1 MADKERE
8 PLLSGPKMEDSG
20 SESNQHEGRTGSR
33 EVKQKESPRSSLHMA
48 AIQKD
53 YNVALAGVFKK
64 KKKIESMGIGR
75 AFCPNERLCRWLR
88 GPGIVDRD
96 CRHSWKY
103 RMNATVHMDGIRGN
117 GKTGY
122 FVGKHR

>member
-53 YNVALAGVFKK
+53 YNVALAGVFNNV
-64 KKKIESMGIGR
+64 SIGD
-75 AFCPNERLCRWLR
+75 NV
-88 GPGIVDRD
+88 I
-96 CRHSWKY
+96 
-103 RMNATVHMDGIRGN
+103 NAL
-117 GKTGY
+117 
-122 FVGKHR
+122 KHV